1 MYHVY
6 SPHRLRSI
14 PVVLVVMIML
24 LQGSRVI
31 SQAKRPVKQKV
42 IGENAN
48 RLISEDQSHEETSES
63 QMTTEEGLL
72 LIPVTTVTQD
82 GNNGGYSVLNSGDS
96 NPSIWSHSRSP
107 SSSPYHPKPKKGGD
121 EASSLNEYS
130 FKVRIM

>member
-1 MYHVY
+1 M
-6 SPHRLRSI
+6 
-14 PVVLVVMIML
+14 PVVFVVMIML

-31 SQAKRPVKQKV
+31 SQAKRPVIRKV

-48 RLISEDQSHEETSES
+48 RVISEDQS
-63 QMTTEEGLL
+63 

-82 GNNGGYSVLNSGDS
+82 GNYGGHSVLNSGDS

-130 FKVRIM
+130 FKV